1 MKDNIQKI
9 IDFIEFLYKNNLQK
23 KWFTMHGTSIY
34 LYTQQINLLT
44 NNFKFGE
51 VWKKNELL
59 NKINLILNENT
70 KNIKKDVGSR
80 NSQRLTYWEYLNI
93 FEKIDK
99 NTYKYVYDPNINY
112 FNNNYFIN
120 RGIYWIHNNS
130 SPSPLKAIF
139 NGFSIYLIYKTLGK
153 DEFNNIV
160 QNIKSDAAYKI
171 HESLEI
177 KKSGEKQIDNSTFH
191 NLYQNFFS
199 NFSTYNLME
208 FIDNVLKNETYN
220 LNDNSNINNNDNDY
234 DENILNMIKNVLNV
248 EDLKTYDRSLE
259 KMIMNIRS
267 KFSNNFQ
274 SEDSDILIDDRSNY
288 DLSLFE
294 NAHIFPIFKIKDQ
307 IEKYKNGLITI
318 KQLEKLL
325 ILTTNENNGIK
336 IPFNYHKLFDKNLI
350 KIDWECGKFVFSSD
364 LDENKKQNLIKI
376 FGFNINNKFKEHRF
390 KNIKKNY
397 EEILKLINDF

>member
-23 KWFTMHGTSIY
+23 KWFTMHGTSID

-44 NNFKFGE
+44 NDFQFGE
-51 VWKKNELL
+51 VLEKDKLL
-59 NKINLILNENT
+59 NKINLILNKNT
-70 KNIKKDVGSR
+70 KNIKKDVGPR

-93 FEKIDK
+93 FEKIAK

-120 RGIYWIHNNS
+120 RGINLIHNNP

-139 NGFSIYLIYKTLGK
+139 NGFSIYLIYKTLGN
-153 DEFNNIV
+153 DEFNNVV
-160 QNIKSDAAYKI
+160 QNIKSDAVYKI
-171 HESLEI
+171 LESLKI
-177 KKSGEKQIDNSTFH
+177 KKSGKKQIDNSTFR
-191 NLYQNFFS
+191 NLYQKFFL
-199 NFSTYNLME
+199 NFSTYNLIE
-208 FIDNVLKNETYN
+208 FIDNVLNNKTYN

-307 IEKYKNGLITI
+307 IEKYKNGLISI

-376 FGFNINNKFKEHRF
+376 FGFNINNKFKEQRF

-397 EEILKLINDF
+397 EEILKLISDF